1 MPREWDAVDWELF
14 KEYGI
19 RPDDPTAKQKLQA
32 EIASAIERWQNGEL
46 VDLTRYGIYW
56 ERER

>member
-14 KEYGI
+14 KQYGI
-19 RPDDPTAKQKLQA
+19 RPDGPTANEKPEA
-32 EIASAIERWQNGEL
+32 ERASAIERWKNGEL
-46 VDLTRYGIYW
+46 VDLKHYGIYW